1 MLEELAL
8 TILHRHD
15 SVAFPHTHAQLAYKH
30 TLTLLCVCVNVY
42 RINACMRVCMMCVRM
57 HLRYVHQQRSAQNIV
72 SWRLLVHENG
82 RDYTLQNQNNNF
94 FVVLFVCRQV
104 FFSLCRCFQIFT
116 NVYVYIHTYS
126 CRRTLHLCTYEY
138 AYVHIHIN
146 IYIYIYVCTY
156 THI

>member
-72 SWRLLVHENG
+72 SWRLLFTRIEEIIPCKIKITIFLLFYLSVAKYSF
-82 RDYTLQNQNNNF
+82 RCADAFRYLQM
-94 FVVLFVCRQV
+94 
-104 FFSLCRCFQIFT
+104 
-116 NVYVYIHTYS
+116 YMY
-126 CRRTLHLCTYEY
+126 
-138 AYVHIHIN
+138 
-146 IYIYIYVCTY
+146 TY
-156 THI
+156 THTHVEELFTHAHMSMYMCIYT

>member
-72 SWRLLVHENG
+72 CWRLLFTRIEEIIPCKIKI
-82 RDYTLQNQNNNF
+82 TIFL
-94 FVVLFVCRQV
+94 LFYLSVAKYS
-104 FFSLCRCFQIFT
+104 FRCADAFR
-116 NVYVYIHTYS
+116 YLRMYMY
-126 CRRTLHLCTYEY
+126 
-138 AYVHIHIN
+138 
-146 IYIYIYVCTY
+146 TY
-156 THI
+156 THTHVEELFTYAHMSMHMCIYT